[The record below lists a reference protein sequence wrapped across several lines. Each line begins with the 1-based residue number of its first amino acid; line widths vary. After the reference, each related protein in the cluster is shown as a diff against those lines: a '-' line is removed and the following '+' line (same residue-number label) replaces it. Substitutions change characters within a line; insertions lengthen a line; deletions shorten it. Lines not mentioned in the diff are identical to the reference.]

1 MDIMD
6 FSAPELG
13 DRRLNER
20 YVRIVN
26 QAQCRPDASFPHM
39 VGTSAELEAAYRFFS
54 NKKVSFDKLLHP
66 HVKAT
71 VERCGERRE
80 VVVAHDTT
88 EFRFKGLPYEES
100 SREGLG
106 HLTGKG
112 QGFFLH
118 ASLAIAA
125 DDLGA
130 PLGVIAAESWA
141 RTPKKATGQDQA
153 IHRWGRLASVAGERL
168 GDCRVIHVMDR
179 EADVYSV
186 FDAIQQR
193 GEGFVIRIRHN
204 RRCEEGDSKLY
215 DALVDVTPVSKRE
228 IRISSRVAKGSAD
241 RRRAYPSRKGRR
253 AKIVIRAAQV
263 KITETK
269 KTSTGSTTLCLNFLH
284 LTEPNPPPGEPAV
297 DWKLLTTEPTSTS
310 EEVERVID
318 IYRKRW
324 RIEEFFKAL
333 KSGCAIE
340 SRQLESLH
348 ALQNVVAVMAPVAW
362 HMLAIRTM
370 ARQCPELSA
379 ETIFSPLQLNIL
391 RKLTDRPPPE
401 NTTIGQAFQS
411 IAALGGHIRNN
422 GDPGWIVLGR
432 GYQELIRAERVWRI
446 ATCDQS

>member
-1 MDIMD
+1 MDV
-6 FSAPELG
+6 STPELG
-13 DRRLNER
+13 DRRLNDR
-20 YVRIVN
+20 YIRILE
-26 QAQCRPDASFPHM
+26 QAQRRPDASFPHM
-39 VGTSAELEAAYRFFS
+39 VRSTAELEAAYRFFN
-54 NKKVSFDKLLHP
+54 NKRVVFDKLLGP
-66 HVKAT
+66 HVDAT
-71 VERCGERRE
+71 AERCQKLPE
-80 VVVAHDTT
+80 VIVAHDTT

-118 ASLAIAA
+118 ASLAICG
-125 DDLGA
+125 DESGA

-141 RTPKKATGQDQA
+141 RTSERATGQDQA
-153 IHRWGRLASVAGERL
+153 IHRWGRLASVAGDRL
-168 GDCRVIHVMDR
+168 GDCRVVHVMDR

-186 FDAIQQR
+186 FDSIQQR

-204 RRCEEGDSKLY
+204 RRCEESGSKLY
-215 DALVDVTPVSKRE
+215 DALVDVTPISKRE
-228 IRISSRVAKGSAD
+228 IRISSRVAKGSVD
-241 RRRAYPSRKGRR
+241 RRRAYPSRKGRE

-263 KITETK
+263 KIADTK
-269 KTSTGSTTLCLNFLH
+269 KTSNGSAALCLNLLH

-297 DWKLLTTEPTSTS
+297 DWKLLTTEPASTS
-310 EEVERVID
+310 QEVERVVD

-348 ALQNVVAVMAPVAW
+348 ALQNVVAMMVPVAW
-362 HMLAIRTM
+362 HMLAIRTI
-370 ARQCPELSA
+370 AHQQPDLSA
-379 ETIFSPLQLNIL
+379 ETVFSPLQLKIL

-401 NTTIGQAFQS
+401 NTTVGQALQS

-422 GDPGWIVLGR
+422 GDPGWLVLGR